1 MRIPKYGF
9 GYFVVAIA
17 LLALVAKSPSGA
29 FTSAVTGLGMTAVI
43 TWATWSL
50 LPSTVIS
57 VEATAVIVGAIAL
70 ITASK
75 LGNTHA
81 ARPSLSWGGYLVPQV
96 VALGQIL
103 LHVALPTN
111 TVGLL
116 ARFGEDNAIFL
127 NNAALLGEFGTVS
140 REAGNYSSAV
150 AVFQSLQAAL
160 YGTAWD
166 QSQSLGVYSFGVLY
180 SAYVF
185 AISCILYMVVHYVSL
200 EISNSLK
207 QSFLLLLCFAIST
220 PLFLGLFKHGHL
232 SALIAVCFLVAAHLQ
247 IYMFDQSSRGIPSLF
262 LLATF
267 CTTALA
273 ASAAWSPIRFALL
286 PAIVLVGTFALRTWF
301 RSRRIRQ
308 EDQKSWLGAGMFGCG
323 SLLVATLLLREQLW
337 LLRSLW
343 NRDFDWL
350 SYQLSLGGG
359 NMSVDA
365 PLVFLVLGLAIF
377 GTTKV
382 SGTHH
387 SAQAVLVWS
396 LVVMSTLLTLLSWLI
411 GPEYQPTYGVQKF
424 QSIVIFSLV
433 PFVLMAFKDVLA
445 YKLWRNTLAYGYI
458 SFAALVAFVN
468 PLSNISVMG
477 GSVKQP
483 FWTRGFEE
491 LISKPN
497 QIPVCLETSPDL
509 DRELAAYTCTRLALG
524 SFGLHQ
530 TPLINLAG
538 ASICWSN
545 SETIQNVTNELA
557 QPLRLLLFDSSRL
570 TTEDGCMERGWSRNE
585 STLDEKWLL
594 GWATG
599 LPWKSAEF
607 LELQG
612 RAVAPS
618 FDYLTFQGNYTT
630 EEVRALN
637 NLLRGS

>member
-9 GYFVVAIA
+9 SYFVMSIV
-17 LLALVAKSPSGA
+17 LLALVARSPSGA
-29 FTSAVTGLGMTAVI
+29 FTSAVTGLGMTVVV
-43 TWATWSL
+43 TWITWSL
-50 LPSTVIS
+50 LPSVVVS
-57 VEATAVIVGAIAL
+57 VEATALIAGAIAL

-81 ARPSLSWGGYLVPQV
+81 AKPSLNWGSYLIPQV

-103 LHVALPTN
+103 LHFALPTN

-127 NNAALLGEFGTVS
+127 NNAALLVEFGTVS
-140 REAGNYSSAV
+140 RETGNYSSAV
-150 AVFQSLQAAL
+150 AVFQSLQTTL

-166 QSQSLGVYSFGVLY
+166 HSQSLGTYSFGVLFA
-180 SAYVF
+180 AYAF
-185 AISCILYMVVHYVSL
+185 AISCILYMVVHYISL
-200 EISNSLK
+200 EILDSLK
-207 QSFLLLLCFAIST
+207 QLFLALLCFTVSI
-220 PLFLGLFKHGHL
+220 PLFLGLFKYGHL
-232 SALIAVCFLVAAHLQ
+232 SALITVCFLITTHMQ
-247 IYMFDQSSRGIPSLF
+247 IRIFDKGSEGTQSIFWLT
-262 LLATF
+262 TF

-273 ASAAWSPIRFALL
+273 ASEAWVPIRFALL
-286 PAIVLVGTFALRTWF
+286 PAIVLVVTFALRTWF

-308 EDQKSWLGAGMFGCG
+308 DDKKSWLGASLFSFG
-323 SLLVATLLLREQLW
+323 SLLVASLLLREQLW

-359 NMSVDA
+359 NMSIDA
-365 PLVFLVLGLAIF
+365 PLVFLVMGLAIL

-382 SGTHH
+382 SATHH

-396 LVVMSTLLTLLSWLI
+396 LVVVTTVLTLLSWST

-424 QSIVIFSLV
+424 QSIIIFSLV

-445 YKLWRNTLAYGYI
+445 YKLWRKTFAYGYF
-458 SFAALVAFVN
+458 SLAALFAFVN
-468 PLSNISVMG
+468 PLQNISVMG

-497 QIPVCLETSPDL
+497 HTPVCLETSPDL

-524 SFGLHQ
+524 AFGLHQ
-530 TPLINLAG
+530 TPLINLAA
-538 ASICWSN
+538 ASICWST
-545 SETIQNVTNELA
+545 SETIQNVTSELA

-594 GWATG
+594 GWASG

-612 RAVAPS
+612 RAVTPS

-630 EEVRALN
+630 EEIRALN
-637 NLLRGS
+637 NLLRGP